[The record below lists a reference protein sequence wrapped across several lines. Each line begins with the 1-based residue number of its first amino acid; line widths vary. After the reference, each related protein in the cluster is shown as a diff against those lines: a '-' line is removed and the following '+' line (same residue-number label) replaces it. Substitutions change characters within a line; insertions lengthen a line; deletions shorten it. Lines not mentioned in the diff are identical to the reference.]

1 MLANLFMPRPWLIF
15 GAAFLITLSGVT
27 LLFLKIRTLERDAA
41 VLARGVAEASAEAYR
56 RESILI
62 SESFD
67 RVRKA
72 DHERAKFISDN
83 AVAVERQRRDGDRP
97 LSPVLRD
104 AAERVRL
111 RYQNGIPGQ

>member
-1 MLANLFMPRPWLIF
+1 MIAGLLSPKPWVIF
-15 GAAFLITLSGVT
+15 GAAFLIMFSGAT
-27 LLFLKIRTLERDAA
+27 LLLLKIRTLERDTA
-41 VLARGVAEASAEAYR
+41 VSARRVAEASAEAYR

-62 SESFD
+62 RESFD

-72 DHERAKFISDN
+72 DHERTKFISDN